1 MNPSNS
7 PCRVASPHSAP
18 TGWAFRPAALRAS
31 RLRGVVAIFRQPDDE
46 VHAALRQPDLGAV
59 AEHLPQRRR
68 QQTPAAAVQL
78 AHLLEMTRKM
88 PFGHEIGDDGLDQLG
103 QPLDPVAVACPQAW
117 TSGAGATRQASAN
130 PG

>member
-7 PCRVASPHSAP
+7 PCRVASLHSAP
-18 TGWAFRPAALRAS
+18 TGLGVQAWAVA
-31 RLRGVVAIFRQPDDE
+31 LRGVVAIFRQPDDE

-103 QPLDPVAVACPQAW
+103 ATIDPVAVACPQAW
-117 TSGAGATRQASAN
+117 TSGAGATR
-130 PG
+130 

>member
-7 PCRVASPHSAP
+7 PCRVASLHSAP
-18 TGWAFRPAALRAS
+18 TGLGVQARRLGAS

-68 QQTPAAAVQL
+68 QQTPTPAVQL
-78 AHLLEMTRKM
+78 AHLLEMTGKM

-103 QPLDPVAVACPQAW
+103 ATVGPGRGRLPAGW
-117 TSGAGATRQASAN
+117 TSGAGATR
-130 PG
+130 